1 MSHTQKSEEPNTRRT
16 FLKSAAGAGAGVAT
30 INAIAPAKVLGAN
43 ERIRMGFIGVGGR
56 GQWGLRECKMR
67 DARIVAVCDVYEAR
81 LMRAREMS
89 EENGNKADAYYEH
102 ERVLERN
109 DIDAVFI
116 ATPDHWHHDQLIE
129 AVRAGKDAYIEK
141 PLSKSIEEGQNM
153 VSETRKTDR
162 IVQVGNLR
170 RSGKHWERAREVI
183 RSGVLGKIVNVKTW
197 DTRDWSA
204 GDPFAAHLGVSGQLD
219 WDRFQGA
226 APKRPFDPYRYYAWR
241 WYWDYAGG
249 LMTDIGAHQIDI
261 VHWLMDSLGP
271 KSVAANGGVHYF
283 DNWETPDVVHAVL
296 DYGDFTTLFTVQF
309 INDFDSVGACF
320 QGSEGTLWA
329 DDIHG
334 FKVYAKGAS
343 EPLDAWPISYEGG
356 EHVANFLDCV
366 KTRKEPNSRIE
377 TGHQVINAAHLGNI
391 SYRTGRRVH
400 WDPAREELLEVR
412 RITPSDAWM
421 KSMM

>member
-183 RSGVLGKIVNVKTW
+183 RSGVL
-197 DTRDWSA
+197 
-204 GDPFAAHLGVSGQLD
+204 
-219 WDRFQGA
+219 DR
-226 APKRPFDPYRYYAWR
+226 
-241 WYWDYAGG
+241 
-249 LMTDIGAHQIDI
+249 
-261 VHWLMDSLGP
+261 
-271 KSVAANGGVHYF
+271 KSVV
-283 DNWETPDVVHAVL
+283 
-296 DYGDFTTLFTVQF
+296 
-309 INDFDSVGACF
+309 
-320 QGSEGTLWA
+320 
-329 DDIHG
+329 
-334 FKVYAKGAS
+334 
-343 EPLDAWPISYEGG
+343 
-356 EHVANFLDCV
+356 
-366 KTRKEPNSRIE
+366 
-377 TGHQVINAAHLGNI
+377 
-391 SYRTGRRVH
+391 
-400 WDPAREELLEVR
+400 
-412 RITPSDAWM
+412 
-421 KSMM
+421 